1 MDHTTN
7 VVNNQAGTEKPKG
20 PDFWKAHEETARLAR
35 LTQAAAIIFSGVGD
49 SMRNT
54 SEDIDHI
61 VGHAFMLE
69 KRVRAR
75 VEKEKEKAS
84 GQ

>member
-35 LTQAAAIIFSGVGD
+35 LTQSVSIIFSGVGD

-54 SEDIDHI
+54 QADINHI
-61 VGHAFMLE
+61 LDVAFDLE
-69 KRVRAR
+69 HKVTERVA
-75 VEKEKEKAS
+75 KEKAS